1 MEYTVYKHTAPNG
14 KVYIGITS
22 VEPKR
27 RWQSGWGYR
36 TQLFYRAIQ
45 KYGWENIEHEVLYS
59 GLSKEEA
66 EQKEIELIT
75 AYKSNQKEYGYNVDN
90 GGYSAGKLSDATRE
104 KLKKS
109 HTGIKYTQETR
120 EKHRAAQLRLWNDEE
135 YRRSRTYEY
144 KKRKAQGGYSVYK
157 PGKPVVC
164 VETRQ
169 IFARIKDA
177 SESMGICDEC
187 IRKCCNGLRKTAGG
201 FRWEFVQEV
210 AHD

>member
-1 MEYTVYKHTAPNG
+1 MGYFVYKHTTPNG

-59 GLSKEEA
+59 GLSKAEA

-75 AYKSNQKEYGYNVDN
+75 AYRSNQKEYGYNVDN
-90 GGYSAGKLSDATRE
+90 GGNSVGKLSDATKE
-104 KLKKS
+104 KLREN
-109 HTGIKYTQETR
+109 HTGIKRTTETK
-120 EKHRAAQLRLWNDEE
+120 EKLRHTHLKLWNSEE
-135 YRRSRTYEY
+135 YRRNRATAYQMRRE
-144 KKRKAQGGYSVYK
+144 KNGYAAYK

-164 VETRQ
+164 VETNQ
-169 IFARIKDA
+169 TFARIKDA

-187 IRKCCNGLRKTAGG
+187 IRKCCNGLRRTAGG
-201 FRWEFVQEV
+201 FHWEFVQGV
-210 AHD
+210 AYD